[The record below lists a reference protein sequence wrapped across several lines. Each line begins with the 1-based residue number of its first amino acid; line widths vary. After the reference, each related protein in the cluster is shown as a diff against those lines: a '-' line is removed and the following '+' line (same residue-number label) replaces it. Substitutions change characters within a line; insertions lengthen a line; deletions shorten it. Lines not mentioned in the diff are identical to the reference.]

1 MFTINNTVNN
11 SLRNR
16 ILNKYKESN
25 NDLKRKTVILNFII
39 YDNRVDRKFN
49 TKDKEILQKR
59 YDFLDYIWEYNDDLC
74 PLIKLLLNEMNYVI
88 PKKTIIKELKVIQN
102 DTQSST
108 VNKYCTPSS
117 IAESVV
123 PSIAKNQELNIIGL
137 PKPFVLRN
145 LGGNQLGKLKL
156 FTESNEK
163 NIIDLNNSTNSN
175 NNDNNNN
182 NNNKNNNYNNNK
194 NNNKNNNNN
203 NNDLLFIYHFP

>member
-74 PLIKLLLNEMNYVI
+74 SLIKLLLNEMNYVI

-117 IAESVV
+117 IAESFV
-123 PSIAKNQELNIIGL
+123 PWI
-137 PKPFVLRN
+137 
-145 LGGNQLGKLKL
+145 
-156 FTESNEK
+156 T
-163 NIIDLNNSTNSN
+163 
-175 NNDNNNN
+175 
-182 NNNKNNNYNNNK
+182 
-194 NNNKNNNNN
+194 
-203 NNDLLFIYHFP
+203 

>member
-1 MFTINNTVNN
+1 MYTWYSSQLHNHKITTGVLIFTINNTVNN

-88 PKKTIIKELKVIQN
+88 PKKPIIKELKVIQN
-102 DTQSST
+102 DT
-108 VNKYCTPSS
+108 
-117 IAESVV
+117 
-123 PSIAKNQELNIIGL
+123 
-137 PKPFVLRN
+137 
-145 LGGNQLGKLKL
+145 
-156 FTESNEK
+156 
-163 NIIDLNNSTNSN
+163 
-175 NNDNNNN
+175 
-182 NNNKNNNYNNNK
+182 
-194 NNNKNNNNN
+194 
-203 NNDLLFIYHFP
+203 

>member
-1 MFTINNTVNN
+1 MFTINNTVVN

-59 YDFLDYIWEYNDDLC
+59 YDFLDYIWKYNDDLC

-88 PKKTIIKELKVIQN
+88 PKKPIIKELKVIQN

-108 VNKYCTPSS
+108 VNKYCTTSS

-137 PKPFVLRN
+137 PNPF
-145 LGGNQLGKLKL
+145 
-156 FTESNEK
+156 F
-163 NIIDLNNSTNSN
+163 
-175 NNDNNNN
+175 
-182 NNNKNNNYNNNK
+182 
-194 NNNKNNNNN
+194 
-203 NNDLLFIYHFP
+203 

>member
-1 MFTINNTVNN
+1 MFTINNTVVN

-88 PKKTIIKELKVIQN
+88 PK
-102 DTQSST
+102 
-108 VNKYCTPSS
+108 
-117 IAESVV
+117 
-123 PSIAKNQELNIIGL
+123 
-137 PKPFVLRN
+137 
-145 LGGNQLGKLKL
+145 NQLLK
-156 FTESNEK
+156 
-163 NIIDLNNSTNSN
+163 NSR
-175 NNDNNNN
+175 
-182 NNNKNNNYNNNK
+182 
-194 NNNKNNNNN
+194 
-203 NNDLLFIYHFP
+203 